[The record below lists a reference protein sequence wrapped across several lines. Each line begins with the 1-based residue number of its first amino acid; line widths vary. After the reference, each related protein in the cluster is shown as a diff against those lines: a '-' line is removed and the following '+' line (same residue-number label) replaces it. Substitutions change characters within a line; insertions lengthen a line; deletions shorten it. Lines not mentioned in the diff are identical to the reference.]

1 MNSLSL
7 PHRYPFMFI
16 DGVTDSEP
24 GKHAAAY
31 KLISENDW
39 FITDT
44 QTEMPFS
51 LVIEALAQTAAF
63 TGITDENSLGLLSS
77 VKKAEKLGLMTGL
90 ILRLKSRA
98 IGAGLCSDMPRH
110 QLESSLLLKLKSASI
125 LKNEKNPSQHFVR
138 GSILCRNPVRFESY
152 LFAGV
157 CVFHHSYFPSALH

>member
-7 PHRYPFMFI
+7 PHRYPFLFI
-16 DGVTDSEP
+16 DGVTETEP

-31 KLISENDW
+31 KLVSENDW

-77 VKKAEKLGLMTGL
+77 VKKAEKLGAAIPGD
-90 ILRLKSRA
+90 RLDLTFEVTRNRRGFVFGHAKASVGGQPVA
-98 IGAGLCSDMPRH
+98 EAEIG
-110 QLESSLLLKLKSASI
+110 I
-125 LKNEKNPSQHFVR
+125 YIEK
-138 GSILCRNPVRFESY
+138 
-152 LFAGV
+152 
-157 CVFHHSYFPSALH
+157 